1 MTLATE
7 PSSAGEARA
16 ALEPF
21 RDAIDPLAFT
31 DLRLV
36 VSELVVDAVI
46 AEADEP
52 ESDIEL
58 RASLSSDCV
67 RVELEQGAVA
77 YKLAPR
83 RAEPG
88 EAGWGLQLAQQ
99 LSDRWGVKRGGR
111 CSGVWIELYL
121 PDRDAADGG
130 EEQRAA

>member
-21 RDAIDPLAFT
+21 RDAIDPVAFT

-58 RASLSSDCV
+58 RGSLSSDCV

-77 YKLAPR
+77 VLGKPLNPQDLLA
-83 RAEPG
+83 AIQAALE
-88 EAGWGLQLAQQ
+88 
-99 LSDRWGVKRGGR
+99 SSGR
-111 CSGVWIELYL
+111 
-121 PDRDAADGG
+121 
-130 EEQRAA
+130 